1 VLGPVLASAAFGFLK
16 GFLVRGGPRDFDAR
30 MDFFGP
36 VKEELVYRGAPLW
49 ALPGLPFGTTA
60 VAFAADHVMSDNRN
74 SPMTTREM
82 VARFGDVLLG
92 GCLYESAF
100 RESGIFGAVASHM
113 AHNMACG
120 WGSRARG
127 PLPCGEV
134 APPPVQT

>member
-1 VLGPVLASAAFGFLK
+1 VLGPVLVSAAFGFLK
-16 GFLVRGGPRDFDAR
+16 GFLVRGEPRGFDAR

-60 VAFAADHVMSDNRN
+60 VAFAVDHVMSDNRN

-92 GCLYESAF
+92 GVLYETAA
-100 RESGIFGAVASHM
+100 RNSGIAMAIASHC
-113 AHNMACG
+113 AHNFSVSV
-120 WGSRARG
+120 GSRMRG
-127 PLPCGEV
+127 PKLCR
-134 APPPVQT
+134 